1 MSIWLIVVLS
11 LVGILLLFFVYGFI
25 KMKNIKEVE
34 TSANVV
40 HLTDQNFS
48 SLTKN
53 GLVIV
58 DFWADWCA
66 PCKMLAPIMNEIADE
81 MKGKVKVGKL
91 NVDISRQVASKFGVR
106 SIPTVIIFRN
116 GKEVKRL
123 VGVKP
128 KSAYLKELNVS

>member
-1 MSIWLIVVLS
+1 
-11 LVGILLLFFVYGFI
+11 
-25 KMKNIKEVE
+25 
-34 TSANVV
+34 
-40 HLTDQNFS
+40 
-48 SLTKN
+48 
-53 GLVIV
+53 
-58 DFWADWCA
+58 
-66 PCKMLAPIMNEIADE
+66 MLAPIMNEIADE
-81 MKGKVKVGKL
+81 TKGKVKVGKL

>member
-1 MSIWLIVVLS
+1 MSIWIIIVLS

-128 KSAYLKELNVS
+128 KSAYLKELGLN

>member
-1 MSIWLIVVLS
+1 
-11 LVGILLLFFVYGFI
+11 
-25 KMKNIKEVE
+25 
-34 TSANVV
+34 
-40 HLTDQNFS
+40 
-48 SLTKN
+48 
-53 GLVIV
+53 
-58 DFWADWCA
+58 
-66 PCKMLAPIMNEIADE
+66 MNEIADE
-81 MKGKVKVGKL
+81 TKGKVKVGKL

>member
-1 MSIWLIVVLS
+1 MSIWLIIVLS
-11 LVGILLLFFVYGFI
+11 LFGILFLFFVYGFY

-34 TSANVV
+34 TSVNVL
-40 HLTDQNFS
+40 HLTDGNFNTI
-48 SLTKN
+48 TKS

-81 MKGKVKVGKL
+81 TKGKVKVGKL